1 MKSLLILLTLLLL
14 SSPLSAQEIIL
25 TTHKTTDAGA
35 IKVIGNIIIVK
46 IGNTV
51 HAVGRGKKG
60 KYNKNQ
66 QPSTV
71 SSIETEEPEY
81 KKDFFDYMGEGNPE
95 GFIET
100 ALNQAK
106 KNEVNHEYE
115 GAFWNYVEAFES
127 DKALEMIEQ
136 FIIQK
141 PKRYWDIAN
150 MYRALRMEEEFK
162 EWAIKIPE
170 K

>member
-71 SSIETEEPEY
+71 SSIETE
-81 KKDFFDYMGEGNPE
+81 
-95 GFIET
+95 
-100 ALNQAK
+100 
-106 KNEVNHEYE
+106 
-115 GAFWNYVEAFES
+115 
-127 DKALEMIEQ
+127 
-136 FIIQK
+136 
-141 PKRYWDIAN
+141 
-150 MYRALRMEEEFK
+150 
-162 EWAIKIPE
+162 
-170 K
+170 